1 MEAKASDR
9 ARMALG
15 STTRGKRRML
25 NRDRVVKAK
34 VADSLPI
41 TIS

>member
-1 MEAKASDR
+1 MSDR

-25 NRDRVVKAK
+25 KRERMGK
-34 VADSLPI
+34 VRSEVSLP
-41 TIS
+41 